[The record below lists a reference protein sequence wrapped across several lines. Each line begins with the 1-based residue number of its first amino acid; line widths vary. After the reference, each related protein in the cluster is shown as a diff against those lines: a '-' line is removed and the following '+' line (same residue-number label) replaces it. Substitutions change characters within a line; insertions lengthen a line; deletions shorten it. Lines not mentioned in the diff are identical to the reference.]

1 MYKQDDYMVMDGNT
15 AALSHNSPQAMEKY
29 QRELAAVYNTIHSQ
43 ERLIDIMS
51 IESGV
56 DGTLLSLL
64 CTILG
69 LSVINSPD
77 RSSHYS
83 YYLQVH
89 GPTKALPATSLM
101 DRLNSH
107 ESVWGFPYGSLGYP
121 MYFYPTTYMHPSR
134 MVKVCGDHYLRSSIN
149 GSAGSLPTLEQYM
162 EPIQA
167 VLNNI
172 QLLGDNLPVIAD
184 WYLSGGYQYIP
195 VGDMEGKAYATLTA
209 VARLWLQSGL
219 CPISKDDVLHLTLP
233 PQWRPLYEDMMYL
246 RKASEWVPSSSTGMM
261 VEQLLLPLM
270 GIPAL
275 SDPQGLRVAMSY
287 LLGVCAPGGWD
298 LLLLVLASRV
308 INKFYVE
315 AYQEPGYAPPDMS
328 EVVLLLGQAHAPTIQ
343 KLGLLV
349 KELNDGRE

>member
-1 MYKQDDYMVMDGNT
+1 MYKHDDYMVMDGDT

-51 IESGV
+51 IERGV

-64 CTILG
+64 CTLLG

-89 GPTKALPATSLM
+89 GPTKALPTTSLM

-121 MYFYPTTYMHPSR
+121 MYLYPTIYMHPSR
-134 MVKVCGDHYLRSSIN
+134 MVKVCSDHYLRT
-149 GSAGSLPTLEQYM
+149 GVGTTLEQYM

-172 QLLGDNLPVIAD
+172 QVLGVNLPVVVD
-184 WYLSGGYQYIP
+184 WYLSGGYQHTP
-195 VGDMEGKAYATLTA
+195 AGDMEGKAYVTLTSI
-209 VARLWLQSGL
+209 ARVWLQSGL

-233 PQWRPLYEDMMYL
+233 PQWRALYEEMMYL
-246 RKASEWVPSSSTGMM
+246 RRACEWVPSSSTGTI

-270 GIPAL
+270 EISTL

-287 LLGVCAPGGWD
+287 ALGICAPGGWD
-298 LLLLVLASRV
+298 LLLVVLATQV
-308 INKFYVE
+308 INKLYVE
-315 AYQEPGYAPPDMS
+315 AYQNPSYAPPDMG
-328 EVVLLLGQAHAPTIQ
+328 EVVQLLGQANAPTIQ
-343 KLGLLV
+343 KVGLLV
-349 KELNDGRE
+349 RGLNDARE